1 MSDKVILVTPPDD
14 ILVDGL
20 RILLVEL
27 STEQT
32 QLISDTLTKLKSI
45 PTIVTYIWNSNDMDW
60 LLDKKL
66 KSDLIIFNA
75 DSEKDV
81 IIGYMAAQSRSYYF
95 GTLKDLSF
103 VNNSAIYT
111 ADDLLTLMEKTIE
124 QYGRKTR

>member
-20 RILLVEL
+20 RILLVDL

-45 PTIVTYIWNSNDMDW
+45 PTIVTYIWNDNNTEW

-66 KSDLIIFNA
+66 KADLIIFNA
-75 DSEKDV
+75 DSEKNV

-124 QYGRKTR
+124 QYVRKTR